1 MNNYK
6 FKAENGTI
14 VSFEDILTPIS
25 KNNGFGTTGAPGF
38 NNLQSSHSHVA
49 INFVKDDT
57 EKKSGTTTCNN
68 AYGFKNLDVGIN
80 MKDILNESADGA
92 LAKYDFFEFSDS
104 ANMVKKN
111 IPNWCNYIKVFL
123 IGGGGGGAPGD
134 KNGPGAPAGSQQQG
148 SGGGA
153 GELVVAGLHVVG
165 GSEFKY
171 SIGARGEI
179 PVNANGIVVN
189 LDGSTT
195 SSLGGKTFFQY
206 KDVTLI
212 ANGGAPGLP
221 SIMAFRPLGGGGGG
235 GGENA
240 IDDPSFSRGGNLER
254 VNAYEENSGNYK
266 KEYPNVNDST
276 AKNGTGYLKREE
288 RYQGGEGDPTEQD
301 GAGITPAGSMILGGR
316 GINKS
321 KNVHPDERNKDNEYG
336 FYIGRTDSNALVS
349 ELLDNQPSTEKNMAS
364 SSKSANSF
372 VRGYGCGGNG
382 QTLSDGAN
390 NGQPTPGTPGCLCVF
405 YFPGKPLKYPL

>member
-6 FKAENGTI
+6 FKAENGEI
-14 VSFEDILTPIS
+14 VSFEDILTPTS
-25 KNNGFGTTGAPGF
+25 KNNGSGLSNAYNLFGANFKFAVDGT
-38 NNLQSSHSHVA
+38 
-49 INFVKDDT
+49 INKA
-57 EKKSGTTTCNN
+57 GITTCNGLYN
-68 AYGFKNLDVGIN
+68 VKNESENIEIS
-80 MKDILNESADGA
+80 DILNESADGA
-92 LAKYDFFEFSDS
+92 LAKYDFFEFSDK
-104 ANMVKKN
+104 ANMLEKN

-134 KNGPGAPAGSQQQG
+134 KNGPGAPVGSQQQG

-179 PVNANGIVVN
+179 PVNANGVVVN
-189 LDGSTT
+189 LDGSIT

-206 KDVTLI
+206 KDVTLT
-212 ANGGAPGLP
+212 ANGGGAGLP

-240 IDDPSFSRGGNLER
+240 IGEPSFVRGGNLVSVYPYKED
-254 VNAYEENSGNYK
+254 SGYTLNDN
-266 KEYPNVNDST
+266 PSVNDST
-276 AKNGTGYLKREE
+276 AKNGTGYLRREE

-301 GAGITPAGSMILGGR
+301 GTGRTPAGSMILGGR

-321 KNVHPDERNKDNEYG
+321 ENVPPDEQNKDNEYG
-336 FYIGRTDSNALVS
+336 FYIGDTSTTALVS
-349 ELLDNQPSTEKNMAS
+349 ELLTNQPPTSKNTS
-364 SSKSANSF
+364 SSELYSKSF
-372 VRGYGCGGNG
+372 VGRDY
-382 QTLSDGAN
+382 L
-390 NGQPTPGTPGCLCVF
+390 CL
-405 YFPGKPLKYPL
+405 G

>member
-6 FKAENGTI
+6 FKAENGEI
-14 VSFEDILTPIS
+14 VSFEDILTPTS
-25 KNNGFGTTGAPGF
+25 KNNGSGSSEAGVLFGANFKFAVDGT
-38 NNLQSSHSHVA
+38 
-49 INFVKDDT
+49 INKA
-57 EKKSGTTTCNN
+57 GTTTCNGLYN
-68 AYGFKNLDVGIN
+68 VKNESENKEIS
-80 MKDILNESADGA
+80 DILNKSADGA

-104 ANMVKKN
+104 ENMLKKN

-134 KNGPGAPAGSQQQG
+134 KNGPGAPNGSQQQG

-179 PVNANGIVVN
+179 PVNVNGIVVN

-206 KDVTLI
+206 KDVTLT

-221 SIMAFRPLGGGGGG
+221 SIMSFIPLGGAGGG

-240 IDDPSFSRGGNLER
+240 IDDPSFASGGNLER
-254 VNAYEENSGNYK
+254 VNPYEEDSGYTLNDN
-266 KEYPNVNDST
+266 PSVNDST
-276 AKNGTGYLKREE
+276 AKNGTGYLRREE
-288 RYQGGEGDPTEQD
+288 RYQGGEGDGTFGNGRATIKVAYV
-301 GAGITPAGSMILGGR
+301 GAARPVIGGGR

-321 KNVHPDERNKDNEYG
+321 VNVPDIERNKDNEYG

-349 ELLDNQPSTEKNMAS
+349 ELLTNQPSTEKNMAS
-364 SSKSANSF
+364 SSKSTKSF
-372 VRGYGCGGNG
+372 VKGYGCGGNG
-382 QTLSDGAN
+382 QTYNDGDN
-390 NGQPTPGTPGCLCVF
+390 DGQPTPGTPGCLCVF